1 MGRQLNVRQRALA
14 TAEVY
19 LSRFFTR
26 VSIYE
31 VNVYVMVAT
40 CVYLACK
47 TEESPQHIRTVTSE
61 ARGLWPDYVTHDP
74 TKIAECEFYLIEEL
88 DSFLIV
94 HHPYRSLLQITQA
107 MTTYNPQLTLAM
119 EELQSVWSMINDSY
133 ATDLLLL
140 MPPHII
146 AAACLYV
153 TVVLKSPLIRPQRP
167 ADSVKARIEMFVAF
181 LGHSGIDL
189 DRVIETI
196 QEMISLY
203 YRWEKYDESQCKA
216 QLAKVILGM

>member
-1 MGRQLNVRQRALA
+1 MRQRALA

-31 VNVYVMVAT
+31 VNVYIMVAT
-40 CVYLACK
+40 CVYVACK
-47 TEESPQHIRTVTSE
+47 TEECPQHIRTVTSE
-61 ARGLWPDYVTHDP
+61 ARGVWPDFVTHDA

-94 HHPYRSLLQITQA
+94 HHPYRSLLQLTQA
-107 MTTYNPQLTLAM
+107 MTNFNTQLSLVM

-140 MPPHII
+140 HPPHII

-167 ADSVKARIEMFVAF
+167 ADSVKARIELFVSF

-189 DRVIETI
+189 ERIVETI
-196 QEMISLY
+196 QELISLY
-203 YRWEKYDESQCKA
+203 YRWEKYDEAACRA
-216 QLAKVILGM
+216 QLSKAILGI